1 MGSGS
6 NRDIMDMLRLNQS
19 VSQPLRRWLVREKGL
34 VNKVQSWK
42 WREVKKIEQS
52 VIYLPVVVPF
62 APENVSVHCWWAA
75 LFIFFVCVC
84 VCVSRLPS
92 KLWLQLIVALSL
104 LLHRSV
110 DLQPVMFWIFLQQ
123 TNIQFLNVPSCK
135 ENSQYAWQMAKIHN
149 CVLLHHCYK
158 HSHIHPLQPPSR
170 S

>member
-1 MGSGS
+1 MKRSEENWTECNIPS
-6 NRDIMDMLRLNQS
+6 RCCS
-19 VSQPLRRWLVREKGL
+19 FC
-34 VNKVQSWK
+34 SW
-42 WREVKKIEQS
+42 ECFCALLMS
-52 VIYLPVVVPF
+52 CFIY
-62 APENVSVHCWWAA
+62 
-75 LFIFFVCVC
+75 IFLCVC

-170 S
+170 SWLQSSIFLLPVLILDAEGEELWTDKPKKRVASHVFL